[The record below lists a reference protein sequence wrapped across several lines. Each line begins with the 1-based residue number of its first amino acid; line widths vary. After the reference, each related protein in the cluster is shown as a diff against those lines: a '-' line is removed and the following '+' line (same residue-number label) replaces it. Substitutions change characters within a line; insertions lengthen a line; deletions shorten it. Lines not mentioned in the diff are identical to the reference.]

1 MRFLPTLFITSVLD
15 SELWNSLVGVMG
27 VLGQEMETVGTGDV
41 VPPFHPFPMKQGFF
55 VHLLTARVGNPVA
68 GRGPVCLDSASFGDN
83 TPALQPLCLSPL
95 PPFCGA
101 RAQSLL
107 TWP

>member
-68 GRGPVCLDSASFGDN
+68 GHGPQFAWIQ
-83 TPALQPLCLSPL
+83 PALGTTHRHSSPSAC
-95 PPFCGA
+95 PP
-101 RAQSLL
+101 SLHSVGL
-107 TWP
+107 EHKVY

>member
-41 VPPFHPFPMKQGFF
+41 VPPFPMKQGFF

-68 GRGPVCLDSASFGDN
+68 GHGPQFAWIQ
-83 TPALQPLCLSPL
+83 PALGTTHRHSSPSAC
-95 PPFCGA
+95 PP
-101 RAQSLL
+101 SLHSVGL
-107 TWP
+107 EHKVY